1 MRREQK
7 RGQMINHMTA
17 KELPVSERPYEKCLS
32 AGPQALSDA
41 ELLAVILKSGSSKMN
56 VIQLAQQL
64 LQAGGKNLLNLHYM
78 STEELMSFPGI
89 GEVKAI
95 QLKCVAEISRRIAQT
110 DRREHIQLTDAGSVA
125 AYYMERLRHEPREQ
139 LLVSMFDIKCRL
151 LCDHI
156 IATGSA
162 RAVLGSPREIFLQLL
177 EKKAVSFILLHNHPS
192 GDPTPSR
199 EDARLTQRIK
209 ECGDLMDIPL
219 SDHIIIGDNKYY
231 SFRENKHILV

>member
-1 MRREQK
+1 MT
-7 RGQMINHMTA
+7 NHMTA
-17 KELPVSERPYEKCLS
+17 KELPLSERPYEKCLL

-56 VIQLAQQL
+56 VIQLAQQI
-64 LQAGGKNLLNLHYM
+64 LQSGGKNLLNLHYM
-78 STEELMSFPGI
+78 SAEELMSFPGI

-110 DRREHIQLTDAGSVA
+110 DRREHVQLADAGSVA
-125 AYYMERLRHEPREQ
+125 FYYMERLRHEPREQ
-139 LLVSMFDIKCRL
+139 LLISMFDIKCRL
-151 LCDHI
+151 LGDDI

-199 EDARLTQRIK
+199 EDVCLTQRIK
-209 ECGDLMDIPL
+209 ECGDLMDITL